1 MNYQLAAV
9 RMGST
14 KSQNATKRALCVG
27 GRGRPKISS
36 PHSRFGRYL
45 SSKPASHRPPTT
57 ATLTARSALTNHNH
71 HHQRSV
77 SPPPAARTTSHCRTR
92 RKEGPLLAE
101 ACRQLATTLSLD
113 FCEPIHPQSFF
124 TMAASDAKCK
134 GVECTNP
141 AGTLQCPT
149 CLKLGIKN
157 SYFCS
162 QDCFKRSWSDH
173 KQVHKTAS
181 EQSKSLLRTLKDW
194 HKPTPYPSNPATG
207 THDPF
212 PNYPYTGSLR
222 PVYPLSPYRSVPDHI
237 ARPDYAEDGIPRS
250 EAIFSRASKIQIL
263 NETEIEAMRVVCRL
277 GREILDIAAAAVRP
291 GITTDEI
298 DEITHKATIERNV
311 SCPSNCHDGDEAATL
326 TQSAQSYPSPLRYN
340 HFPKSLC
347 TSVNEAICH
356 GIPDQRPL
364 EDGDIINI
372 DISVYHGG
380 FHADLNET
388 YYVGEKAKA
397 DPDTVRVVETSR
409 ECLDKAIEIVKP
421 GMLFRDPGNVIEK
434 HAKSRNCS
442 VVKTYCGH
450 GTNRLFHCAPN
461 VPHYAKN
468 KAVGVAKPGMCFTI
482 EPMINLGTWRD
493 KTWPDNWTS
502 TTADGA
508 RSAQFEHLLLVTE
521 DGCEVLTARK
531 PDSPGGP
538 VPMPEAAAAAP
549 SSTATSS
556 STAAPANGV
565 NGSEKK

>member
-1 MNYQLAAV
+1 
-9 RMGST
+9 
-14 KSQNATKRALCVG
+14 
-27 GRGRPKISS
+27 
-36 PHSRFGRYL
+36 
-45 SSKPASHRPPTT
+45 
-57 ATLTARSALTNHNH
+57 
-71 HHQRSV
+71 
-77 SPPPAARTTSHCRTR
+77 
-92 RKEGPLLAE
+92 
-101 ACRQLATTLSLD
+101 
-113 FCEPIHPQSFF
+113 
-124 TMAASDAKCK
+124 MAASDAKCK

-181 EQSKSLLRTLKDW
+181 EQAQSLLRTLKDL
-194 HKPTPYPSNPATG
+194 HKPTPYPSDPATG
-207 THDPF
+207 TYDPF
-212 PNYPYTGSLR
+212 PNYPYTGALR
-222 PVYPLSPYRSVPDHI
+222 PVYPLSPYRPVPDHI
-237 ARPDYAEDGIPRS
+237 RRPDYAEDGIPRS

-263 NETEIEAMRVVCRL
+263 DEKGIEAMRLVCRL

-298 DEITHKATIERNV
+298 DEIVHKATIERN
-311 SCPSNCHDGDEAATL
+311 
-326 TQSAQSYPSPLRYN
+326 SYPSPLRYN

-347 TSVNEAICH
+347 TSVNEVICH
-356 GIPDQRPL
+356 GIPDQRKL
-364 EDGDIINI
+364 EDGDIVNI

-380 FHADLNET
+380 YHADLNET

-421 GMLFRDPGNVIEK
+421 GMLFREPGNVIEK

-450 GTNRLFHCAPN
+450 GTNTLFHCAPN

-502 TTADGA
+502 TTADGMK
-508 RSAQFEHLLLVTE
+508 SAQFEHLLLVTE
-521 DGCEVLTARK
+521 DGCDILTARK

-538 VPMPEAAAAAP
+538 VPMPEVA
-549 SSTATSS
+549 ST
-556 STAAPANGV
+556 STEANGV